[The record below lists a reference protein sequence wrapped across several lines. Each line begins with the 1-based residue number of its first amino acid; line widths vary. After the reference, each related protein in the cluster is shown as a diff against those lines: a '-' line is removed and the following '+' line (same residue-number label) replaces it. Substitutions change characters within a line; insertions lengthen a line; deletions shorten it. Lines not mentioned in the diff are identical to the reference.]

1 MTELSTTGRGE
12 RRRLQTRG
20 RLVAAARELI
30 IARGVSGLRI
40 ADLTDTADVG
50 RGSFYN
56 HFASREE
63 LVDAVVGE
71 LIEEL
76 AVGIVDE
83 TGEEDDAAVAAARA
97 DRRFIGLAST
107 DPGTARLFVNLALAH
122 ADTIFEEAVRPYARI
137 RLERGV
143 ASGRFR
149 MPDVDL
155 VLIVLIGSALALMRA
170 ILDGRAPA
178 HAEELHAEAMLVLF
192 GVPAGEA
199 HEIAWRPLT

>member
-12 RRRLQTRG
+12 RRRLETRG

-76 AVGIVDE
+76 AAGIVAE

-107 DPGTARLFVNLALAH
+107 DPGTARLFVNLAH

-143 ASGRFR
+143 TSGRFR